1 MNNNFKEAP
10 YRLKEFGKVVD
21 GIKTDE
27 YAENQ
32 AERMDYSRIAAKIGA
47 LVDLKQKAYGD
58 SFGKAPKI
66 LRVLYPNGIMT
77 DQYEDVLAI
86 VRILDKFSRI
96 ATDKDALGENPW
108 QDIAGYA
115 ILMNKG
121 AK

>member
-1 MNNNFKEAP
+1 MKEP
-10 YRLKEFGKVVD
+10 PFRLYDKVVD
-21 GIKTDE
+21 GIKTGE
-27 YAENQ
+27 YQANQ
-32 AERMDYSRIAAKIGA
+32 TERSFSRIAASIGA
-47 LVDLKQKAYGD
+47 LVDLKQEAYGD
-58 SFGKAPKI
+58 SFGKAPRI
-66 LRVLYPNGIMT
+66 LRILYPDGIMS

-108 QDIAGYA
+108 QDVAGYA